1 MVIIK
6 VFHWPDS
13 CQTNANIEKG
23 LKMNFLEIL
32 GVFFIVTVLA
42 NVLVGIFAM
51 KNALPETVNVDLFEE
66 SDLDSLTIGKAY

>member
-1 MVIIK
+1 
-6 VFHWPDS
+6 
-13 CQTNANIEKG
+13 
-23 LKMNFLEIL
+23 MNFLEIL

-66 SDLDSLTIGKAY
+66 SDLDSLTVGKAY